1 MRKAML
7 TGSINSSVKGDIN
20 AFKTGEG
27 LLFDSNMVDSI
38 I

>member
-1 MRKAML
+1 MRKAMI
-7 TGSINSSVKGDIN
+7 TGSISSSIKGDLN

-27 LLFDSNMVDSI
+27 LLFDSNMIDSI

>member
-1 MRKAML
+1 ML
-7 TGSINSSVKGDIN
+7 TGSISSTFKGDLN

>member
-1 MRKAML
+1 ML
-7 TGSINSSVKGDIN
+7 AGSINSSIKGDLN
-20 AFKTGEG
+20 AFKTGDG